1 MPTVRL
7 PVLIAAALMPAVAW
21 FSQAGYFGPDNGE
34 ISDRYPTLL
43 VAAGYAFSIWGLI
56 FLLDLA
62 FAAWQLGARR
72 REDDTL
78 LRVRPAA
85 AAGFTLT
92 ALWMPLFSQQWFWL
106 ALATIWLALA
116 CLGWAAT
123 VLARDATPLPGQRVW
138 AKFALSLH
146 AGWLA
151 LAAFL
156 NTAQVL
162 VAYRLA
168 PVDAML
174 PWSLA
179 LFAAAALVLLGLN
192 ARMRGSAG
200 FVLAALWG
208 LAGVY
213 MKQSA
218 SALPGATVAAWTAA
232 GIGVLLLAQTA
243 WLRLH
248 PKHRVFSGH
257 LSPGE

>member
-1 MPTVRL
+1 MRL
-7 PVLIAAALMPAVAW
+7 PLLVAAALMPAVAW
-21 FSQAGYFGPDNGE
+21 FSQQGYFGPDNGE
-34 ISDRYPTLL
+34 VSDRYPTLL
-43 VAAGYAFSIWGLI
+43 VAAGYAFAIWGLI
-56 FLLDLA
+56 FLLDLV
-62 FAAWQLGARR
+62 FAVGQLRARWR
-72 REDDTL
+72 DDDTL
-78 LRVRPAA
+78 RRVRPAA

-116 CLGWAAT
+116 CLAWAAT
-123 VLARDATPLPGQRVW
+123 VLARDPTPLPGQRVW
-138 AKFALSLH
+138 ATFAIALH
-146 AGWLA
+146 AGWLS

-156 NTAQVL
+156 NTAQVI

-174 PWSLA
+174 PWSLG
-179 LFAAAALVLLGLN
+179 LFAAAAVVLLALN
-192 ARMRGSAG
+192 ARLRGSAG
-200 FVLAALWG
+200 YVLAALWG

-213 MKQSA
+213 AKQSE

-232 GIGVLLLAQTA
+232 GIGLLLLAQTA

-248 PKHRVFSGH
+248 PRHRVFSGH

>member
-1 MPTVRL
+1 MRL
-7 PVLIAAALMPAVAW
+7 PVLIAAALMPVVAW
-21 FSQAGYFGPDNGE
+21 FSQQGYFGPDNGE
-34 ISDRYPTLL
+34 MSDRYPTLL
-43 VAAGYAFSIWGLI
+43 VAAGYAFAIWGLI

-62 FAAWQLGARR
+62 FAVWQLGSRR

-78 LRVRPAA
+78 QRVRPAA

-116 CLGWAAT
+116 CLAWAAA
-123 VLARDATPLPGQRVW
+123 VLARDPTPLPGQRGW
-138 AKFALSLH
+138 ATFALSLH

-156 NTAQVL
+156 NTAQVI
-162 VAYRLA
+162 VAYRLL
-168 PVDAML
+168 PTEAML
-174 PWSLA
+174 DWSLG
-179 LFAAAALVLLGLN
+179 LFAAAALVLLVLN
-192 ARMRGSAG
+192 MRLRGSAG

-213 MKQSA
+213 AKQSA

-232 GIGVLLLAQTA
+232 GIGALLLAQTA